1 VGVITILDIV
11 LAALQKANA
20 STSIVV
26 QLVNQLKA
34 LHPQQFPDLTTDQVI
49 EKYRSMTKEEVDAID
64 AEVAR
69 VAQASN
75 QPQG

>member
-26 QLVNQLKA
+26 QMVNQLKA
-34 LHPQQFPDLTTDQVI
+34 LHPLQFPDLTTDQVI
-49 EKYRSMTKEEVDAID
+49 EKYRAMTQAEIDAID
-64 AEVAR
+64 AELAR
-69 VAQASN
+69 VAN
-75 QPQG
+75 QPHG